1 MAAPE
6 SGDTL
11 VAAALKVMLQPDP
24 WLKAAYTQQ
33 AVQLWQTGAIN
44 RRVKSYPLQA
54 LSALSADRAD
64 RRHGH
69 AGFARG
75 QQQVLQLGT

>member
-6 SGDTL
+6 AGDTL

-44 RRVKSYPLQA
+44 RQVKSQ
-54 LSALSADRAD
+54 LSQPYQPCQPMKGMVMLNLL
-64 RRHGH
+64 
-69 AGFARG
+69 RG
-75 QQQVLQLGT
+75 SSRLQLGT